1 VALRLADLD
10 RALEPVELPNGRV
23 VPVKEMDAGAFELY
37 EILKGDEG
45 DTAVALE
52 LMERVLPDAKPDEI
66 RSLTPAMMQGVLMIA
81 AGKIAQVHEMIAGN
95 AVGTAVEQKAKHPRP
110 RRRPSSPATLSA
122 TSSPA

>member
-95 AVGTAVEQKAKHPRP
+95 AVGTAVEQKKHPRP

>member
-95 AVGTAVEQKAKHPRP
+95 AAGTVVEPKKYPRP

>member
-52 LMERVLPDAKPDEI
+52 LMERVLPDATPDEI

-95 AVGTAVEQKAKHPRP
+95 AAGTVVEPKKYPRP